1 MMKIVSI
8 SLCSLL
14 AAACAADDGATPLSK
29 DEARDLAKAD
39 SFRDFCAEFDWYGDG
54 VCDDFCL
61 QRDPDCATDQR
72 TPELGDDP
80 SVVLASRMSMSE
92 GLAIAEAAH
101 GPTIEAKF
109 ELDHDGEL
117 ALSVYPVTS
126 LALDSERNLFQEQ
139 AGDPTQVPWQSELQQ
154 FHDQEH
160 LTRSS
165 RDLTL
170 VQLSRYSLPEVVESL
185 EEIGTVYWAI
195 PTIQEGRAGYGV
207 YLLLGSPDDDEDD
220 DADYDQDETQSVYFF
235 VDGGG
240 DWRGGVVDLGTGPGS
255 GATDARTPHLGEDL
269 SVLRQSRISMSQALR
284 QIVAEHGPA
293 IEAKYELDDSGKL
306 ALSIYPVSEDLGVD
320 AQRQRFFEL
329 AGDPTAASF
338 SPARSEFVVP
348 DEEHLTRSAR
358 DLTLVQT
365 ADLTLLE
372 AVEEAEEAVPGGTVY
387 WAIPTIRGTRSGYGI
402 YLYGPDGRTHYL
414 FVS

>member
-1 MMKIVSI
+1 MKMIVSI
-8 SLCSLL
+8 SLSTLL
-14 AAACAADDGATPLSK
+14 AAACAADDGAPSTVSK

-61 QRDPDCATDQR
+61 QRDPDCATDER

-80 SVVLASRMSMSE
+80 SVALTSKMSMSE
-92 GLAIAEAAH
+92 GLAIAEAEH

-109 ELDHDGEL
+109 ELGDDGKL
-117 ALSVYPVTS
+117 ALSVYPTTS
-126 LALDSERNLFQEQ
+126 LELDSERNVFQEQ
-139 AGDPTQVPWQSELQQ
+139 AGDPTHVPWQSTLEQ

-170 VQLSRYSLPEVVESL
+170 VQLSRYTLPEVVEEL
-185 EEIGTVYWAI
+185 EELGMVYWAI

-207 YLLLGSPDDDEDD
+207 YFLLRSDDEDE
-220 DADYDQDETQSVYFF
+220 AQSVYLFA
-235 VDGGG
+235 DGGG
-240 DWRGGVVDLGTGPGS
+240 DWRGGVEDLGTGPDS
-255 GATDARTPHLGEDL
+255 GATDARTPELGNDP
-269 SVLRQSRISMSQALR
+269 SVLGQARISMSDALR
-284 QIVAEHGPA
+284 QIAAEHGPA
-293 IEAKYELDDSGKL
+293 IEAKYELDGDGRLS
-306 ALSIYPVSEDLGVD
+306 LSIYPVGEDISVD

-329 AGDPTAASF
+329 AGDPTAATF
-338 SPARSEFVVP
+338 NPERSEFVVP

-372 AVEEAEEAVPGGTVY
+372 AVEEAEEAVPGGFVF
-387 WAIPTIRGTRSGYGI
+387 WAIPTIRGTRSGYGV
-402 YLYGPDGRTHYL
+402 YVYGADGRSHYL
-414 FVS
+414 FIS

>member
-1 MMKIVSI
+1 MKTLACI
-8 SLCSLL
+8 SLSALL
-14 AAACAADDGATPLSK
+14 AACAAEGTDSRVLSK
-29 DEARDLAKAD
+29 DEARNLAKAD
-39 SFRDFCAEFDWYGDG
+39 SFEDFCADFDWYGDG

-61 QRDPDCATDQR
+61 QRDPDCATDER

-80 SVVLASRMSMSE
+80 GVVLTSKMSMSE
-92 GLAIAEAAH
+92 GLAIAEDSH

-109 ELDHDGEL
+109 EIGDDGKL

-126 LALDSERNLFQEQ
+126 LDLDSERNLFQEQ
-139 AGDPTQVPWQSELQQ
+139 AGDPTAMPWQTELSQ

-170 VQLSRYSLPEVVESL
+170 VQLSSYSLPEVVEEL

-207 YLLLGSPDDDEDD
+207 YLLVELDDDE
-220 DADYDQDETQSVYFF
+220 AQSVYFF

-240 DWRGGVVDLGTGPGS
+240 DWRGGVEELGTGPGA
-255 GATDARTPHLGEDL
+255 GATDARTPELGDDL
-269 SVLRQSRISMSQALR
+269 SVLRQAKISMAQALR
-284 QIVAEHGPA
+284 QIQAEHGPA
-293 IEAKYELDDSGKL
+293 IEAKYELDHEGRLS
-306 ALSIYPVSEDLGVD
+306 LSIYPVSEEIAVD

-329 AGDPTAASF
+329 AGDPTASSF
-338 SPARSEFVVP
+338 DPERSEFVVP

-372 AVEEAEEAVPGGTVY
+372 AVEEAEEAVPGGFVY
-387 WAIPTIRGTRSGYGI
+387 WAIPTIRGTRAGYGI
-402 YLYGPDGRTHYL
+402 YVYDADGQSHYL